1 MDNYERVDFD
11 KQLTTMLSGFPG
23 YFITPERLEAY
34 WRGLQ
39 KMQMSSLI
47 RVVDFVLSEDGPE
60 KIPGVSALWTIYRK
74 LKTVRADNR
83 EPVDTGMTREQ
94 HLTHLRRLAINA
106 AREETM
112 PRHLG
117 AISRDAPLHR
127 QKKNDED
134 WAQWDATL
142 GQKDDAH
149 WLARAE
155 QLMLVWGEKD
165 PKQFDASNALR
176 GFL

>member
-94 HLTHLRRLAINA
+94 RLMHLRRQAIEFA
-106 AREETM
+106 KRETM
-112 PRHLG
+112 PIYKES
-117 AISRDAPLHR
+117 ISRDAPTHY
-127 QKKNDED
+127 QKKNNEL
-134 WAQWDATL
+134 WAQWDATY
-142 GQKDDAH
+142 GKEPDEY
-149 WLARAE
+149 WLPRAE
-155 QLMLVWGEKD
+155 VLMLKWCDNNPSRLDVSE
-165 PKQFDASNALR
+165 ALHS
-176 GFL
+176 FA